1 MKYKNYYLFSSE
13 HVRNNISNYEKK
25 TKYFNVKLHVSD
37 QKTEEYRKILD
48 TNLLAPA
55 IFSREAVLSM
65 KKRDSQGHIIN
76 ISR

>member
-1 MKYKNYYLFSSE
+1 MY
-13 HVRNNISNYEKK
+13 V
-25 TKYFNVKLHVSD
+25 TD
-37 QKTEEYRKILD
+37 QKTEDYRNILD

-65 KKRDSQGHIIN
+65 KKRDAQGHIIN

>member
-1 MKYKNYYLFSSE
+1 MYL
-13 HVRNNISNYEKK
+13 
-25 TKYFNVKLHVSD
+25 SD
-37 QKTEEYRKILD
+37 QKTEEYRNILD

-65 KKRDSQGHIIN
+65 KKRNTQSHIIN